1 MPLSIVDDTRC
12 VVVDI
17 VPELLG
23 RVPISSIPSGRAA
36 APRDLL
42 QSRRRPQT
50 SDRSASPVCY
60 FVSHHNANNPG
71 VSYCQECPR
80 QRERR
85 AQFIAIVL
93 PPAASPALCPPPAVV
108 SE

>member
-60 FVSHHNANNPG
+60 
-71 VSYCQECPR
+71 
-80 QRERR
+80 
-85 AQFIAIVL
+85 
-93 PPAASPALCPPPAVV
+93 VV
-108 SE
+108 SAGPVAALADKTRATRDILDVLRVRVERVAREKTRIGCRARGG